1 MRCSGTFVPQH
12 HAWRAPPGPSFW
24 SGPPDSPRCST
35 PLCGACTPPPPPPAT
50 PLRAAAPKG
59 VCRELCYRKP
69 SKLVRRPHS
78 ARVRAAN
85 LGWDWTA
92 PLVRR
97 PPCLLPRAS
106 WLSADC
112 GSVPPGSSW
121 AWKLQHGSE
130 LRKSTHHLIRR
141 GAGAQRAGALPAAPP
156 HPSPARALGV
166 TQLALPP
173 PTPGRQRAWAQ
184 SPPGRRRSG
193 EAAACAVERAGG
205 ARCGDGPRDA
215 PDSHLLLLLL
225 LLLPLLPSAPL
236 EALKISRS

>member
-24 SGPPDSPRCST
+24 SDPPDSPRCST

-50 PLRAAAPKG
+50 PLRAAAPEG
-59 VCRELCYRKP
+59 VCRELCHRKP

-112 GSVPPGSSW
+112 GSVPPGSGW

-215 PDSHLLLLLL
+215 PDSHLLLLLPP
-225 LLLPLLPSAPL
+225 LPARLPVAWDHLRYVL
-236 EALKISRS
+236 E